1 MPLTLPLPL
10 EVESKLVF
18 LLLLPTPTL
27 GELDDKSDVLWR
39 MNGEAMARLE
49 PHICPWRR
57 AEVGVGVVN
66 FG

>member
-49 PHICPWRR
+49 PHICPWQR